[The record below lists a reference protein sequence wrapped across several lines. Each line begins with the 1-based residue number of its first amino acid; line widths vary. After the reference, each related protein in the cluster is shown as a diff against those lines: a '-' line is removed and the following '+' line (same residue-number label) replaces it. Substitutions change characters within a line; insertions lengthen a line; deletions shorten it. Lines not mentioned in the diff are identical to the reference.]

1 MTEPTVSI
9 PATRNRVQSIDILR
23 GIVMVI
29 MALDHVRDFI
39 YKPAVQTGDAS
50 AIAMDPTN
58 LATTIP
64 ILFFT
69 RWITHFCAPIF
80 VFLAGTSIFLM
91 GQKKTKKELSSFL
104 LKRGL
109 FLVLVEIIII
119 TFGWRFDPLYHI
131 IILQV
136 IWAIGISMII
146 LGLLIL
152 LPYEVLFVL
161 GIILVFGLN
170 ALDYPSINSGL
181 KGSDLAKLL
190 YFASFSPIELDT
202 THTVFVVYAFLPWL
216 GVMLLGY
223 CFGKLY
229 AKDVN
234 PSWRKKRLVL
244 IGCGTIVLFLI
255 LRFINQYGDP
265 KPWSEQQRGPV
276 YTFLSFLNLTKYPPS
291 LLFLCMTLG
300 PGILVLAFIEN
311 MQNRFSRIMNV
322 YGRVPMFYYILH
334 FFIIHIIVVALFYYM
349 RRPSSEIDGRDS
361 FFFFKPP
368 AVGLPLSGV
377 YAVWI
382 FTVIVLYPLCKK
394 YDRYKST
401 HQNWWLRYL

>member
-1 MTEPTVSI
+1 
-9 PATRNRVQSIDILR
+9 
-23 GIVMVI
+23 
-29 MALDHVRDFI
+29 
-39 YKPAVQTGDAS
+39 
-50 AIAMDPTN
+50 
-58 LATTIP
+58 
-64 ILFFT
+64 
-69 RWITHFCAPIF
+69 
-80 VFLAGTSIFLM
+80 
-91 GQKKTKKELSSFL
+91 
-104 LKRGL
+104 
-109 FLVLVEIIII
+109 
-119 TFGWRFDPLYHI
+119 
-131 IILQV
+131 
-136 IWAIGISMII
+136 
-146 LGLLIL
+146 
-152 LPYEVLFVL
+152 
-161 GIILVFGLN
+161 
-170 ALDYPSINSGL
+170 
-181 KGSDLAKLL
+181 
-190 YFASFSPIELDT
+190 
-202 THTVFVVYAFLPWL
+202 
-216 GVMLLGY
+216 
-223 CFGKLY
+223 
-229 AKDVN
+229 
-234 PSWRKKRLVL
+234 VL